1 MDQLASFLVGRIA
14 QGLVVVVLASIL
26 IFLVMRLI
34 PGDPAALLA
43 GPEATPEDVEA
54 VRERLGLND
63 PLIEQYVDW
72 LSGAVQGD
80 FGRSFTRSLDVDELM
95 KTALLPSAE
104 LAIAGY
110 AFVLIFG
117 IPLGIFAGLKPG
129 GFPDY
134 VATGFTMFTLGI
146 PNFVLGI
153 ILIWVIAVQLGWLPI
168 TGRVGFDENPGEAI
182 KFIIMPM
189 IAVGA
194 GTAAVLARFVR
205 ASIMETL
212 NQDYVRTARAKG
224 LRERTVVLRHAM
236 RNALI
241 PVITVAALQIGFL
254 ISGAVIVEVVFAR
267 PGFGSLIIAGV
278 QGRDYQL
285 IQGMLVVLVTVFVVA
300 NTLADVA
307 YGYADPRIRVR

>member
-1 MDQLASFLVGRIA
+1 MSSFLIRRLA
-14 QGLVVVVLASIL
+14 QGLVTVVLASIL
-26 IFLVMRLI
+26 VFLVMRLI
-34 PGDPAALLA
+34 PGDPALLLVGTDA
-43 GPEATPEDVEA
+43 SAEDIER
-54 VRERLGLND
+54 VRERLGLNE
-63 PLIEQYVDW
+63 PLVQQYVNW
-72 LSGAVQGD
+72 LAGAVRGD
-80 FGRSFTRSLDVDELM
+80 FGPSFTKGAEVGHLM
-95 KTALLPSAE
+95 KVALVPSAE
-104 LAIAGY
+104 LAVAGY
-110 AFVLIFG
+110 IFALSLG
-117 IPLGIFAGLKPG
+117 IPLGIVAGLKPG
-129 GFPDY
+129 GPGDY
-134 VATGFTMFTLGI
+134 AATGFTMFTLGI

-153 ILIWVIAVQLGWLPI
+153 ILIWVLAVLLGWLPI
-168 TGRVGFDENPGEAI
+168 TGRVGIDEDPVEAL
-182 KFIIMPM
+182 KFLVMPM

-267 PGFGSLIIAGV
+267 PGFGSLLIGGV
-278 QGRDYQL
+278 VGRDYQL
-285 IQGMLVVLVTVFVVA
+285 IQGMLVVLVTVFVVV

-307 YGYADPRIRVR
+307 YGLADPRIRVS

>member
-1 MDQLASFLVGRIA
+1 MASFLISRFG
-14 QGLVVVVLASIL
+14 QGLAVVVLASIL
-26 IFLVMRLI
+26 VFLVMRLI

-43 GPEATPEDVEA
+43 GQDATPADVEA

-63 PLIEQYVDW
+63 PLVEQYIDW

-80 FGRSFTRSLDVDELM
+80 FGESFARGIGVGRLM
-95 KTALLPSAE
+95 SSAALPSAE
-104 LAIAGY
+104 LAVAGY
-110 AFVLIFG
+110 LFALALG

-129 GFPDY
+129 RAPDY
-134 VATGFTMFTLGI
+134 IATGFTMFTLGI

-153 ILIWVIAVQLGWLPI
+153 ILIWVLGVELNWFPI
-168 TGRVGFDENPGEAI
+168 TGRVAIDEDPVQAL
-182 KFIIMPM
+182 KFLVMPM

-224 LRERTVVLRHAM
+224 LQERMVVLRHAM

-267 PGFGSLIIAGV
+267 PGFGSLIIAAV
-278 QGRDYQL
+278 QSRDYQL
-285 IQGMLVVLVTVFVVA
+285 IQGMLVVLVTVFVVV
-300 NTLADVA
+300 NVLADIA
-307 YGYADPRIRVR
+307 YGLADPRIRVQ

>member
-1 MDQLASFLVGRIA
+1 MASFLISRFG
-14 QGLVVVVLASIL
+14 QGLAVVVLASIL
-26 IFLVMRLI
+26 VFLVMRLI

-43 GPEATPEDVEA
+43 GQDATPADVEA

-63 PLIEQYVDW
+63 PLVEQYVDW

-80 FGRSFTRSLDVDELM
+80 FGESFARGIGVGRLM
-95 KTALLPSAE
+95 SSAALPSAE
-104 LAIAGY
+104 LAVAGY
-110 AFVLIFG
+110 LFALALG

-129 GFPDY
+129 RAPDY
-134 VATGFTMFTLGI
+134 IATGFTMFTLGI

-153 ILIWVIAVQLGWLPI
+153 ILIWVLGVELNWFPI
-168 TGRVGFDENPGEAI
+168 TGRVAIDEDPVQAL
-182 KFIIMPM
+182 KFLVMPM

-224 LRERTVVLRHAM
+224 LQERMVVLRHAM

-267 PGFGSLIIAGV
+267 PGFGSLIIAAV
-278 QGRDYQL
+278 QSRDYQL
-285 IQGMLVVLVTVFVVA
+285 IQGMLVVLVTVFVVV
-300 NTLADVA
+300 NVLADIA
-307 YGYADPRIRVR
+307 YGLADPRIRVQ

>member
-1 MDQLASFLVGRIA
+1 MASFLISRFG
-14 QGLVVVVLASIL
+14 QGVAVVVLASIL
-26 IFLVMRLI
+26 VFLAMRLI
-34 PGDPAALLA
+34 PGDPALLLVGVDA
-43 GPEATPEDVEA
+43 SAEDIEQ
-54 VRERLGLND
+54 VRERLGLNE
-63 PLIEQYVDW
+63 PLVEQYVSW
-72 LSGAVQGD
+72 LTGAVQGD
-80 FGRSFTRSLDVDELM
+80 FGPSFTKGAEVALLM
-95 KTALLPSAE
+95 KVAVLPSAE
-104 LAIAGY
+104 LAVAGY
-110 AFVLIFG
+110 LFALSFG
-117 IPLGIFAGLKPG
+117 IPLGIIAGLKPG
-129 GFPDY
+129 GAGDY

-153 ILIWVIAVQLGWLPI
+153 LLIWVLAVLLGWLPI
-168 TGRVGFDENPGEAI
+168 TGRVPITEDPVAAL
-182 KFIIMPM
+182 KFLVMPT

-224 LRERTVVLRHAM
+224 LQERSVVLRHAM

-267 PGFGSLIIAGV
+267 PGFGSLLIGGV
-278 QGRDYQL
+278 VGRDYQL
-285 IQGMLVVLVTVFVVA
+285 IQGMLVVLVTVFVVV

-307 YGYADPRIRVR
+307 YGFADPRIRVS

>member
-1 MDQLASFLVGRIA
+1 MASFLIRRIA

-54 VRERLGLND
+54 LRDRLGLND

-72 LSGAVQGD
+72 LTGAIQGD

-95 KTALLPSAE
+95 NAALLPSAE

-110 AFVLIFG
+110 AFVLAFG

-129 GFPDY
+129 GIGDY
-134 VATGFTMFTLGI
+134 IATGFTMFTLGI

-153 ILIWVIAVQLGWLPI
+153 ILIWVLAVHLGLLPI
-168 TGRVGFDENPGEAI
+168 TGRVGFDEDPIEAL
-182 KFIIMPM
+182 KFLVMPM

-300 NTLADVA
+300 NTAADIL
-307 YGYADPRIRVR
+307 YGYVDPRIRVS

>member
-1 MDQLASFLVGRIA
+1 MGSFLVRRFT
-14 QGLVVVVLASIL
+14 QGVLTVVLASIL
-26 IFLVMRLI
+26 VFLVMRLI
-34 PGDPAALLA
+34 PGDPALLLVGTDA
-43 GPEATPEDVEA
+43 SPEDVER
-54 VRERLGLND
+54 VREQLGLNE

-72 LSGAVQGD
+72 LTGALQAD
-80 FGRSFTRSLDVDELM
+80 FGPSISKGTEVGALM
-95 KTALLPSAE
+95 KGALLPSAE
-104 LAIAGY
+104 LAVAGY
-110 AFVLIFG
+110 VFALAFG
-117 IPLGIFAGLKPG
+117 IPLGIIAGLKPG
-129 GFPDY
+129 GAGDY
-134 VATGFTMFTLGI
+134 AATGFTMFTLGI

-153 ILIWVIAVQLGWLPI
+153 LLIWVLAVLLGWLPI
-168 TGRVGFDENPGEAI
+168 TGRVAINEDFFEAL
-182 KFIIMPM
+182 KFLVMPM

-267 PGFGSLIIAGV
+267 PGFGSLIIAAV
-278 QGRDYQL
+278 IGRDYQL
-285 IQGMLVVLVTVFVVA
+285 IQGMLVVLVAVFVVV
-300 NTLADVA
+300 NSLADVA
-307 YGYADPRIRVR
+307 YGLADPRIRVN

>member
-1 MDQLASFLVGRIA
+1 MGSFLVRRFA
-14 QGLVVVVLASIL
+14 QGILTVVLASVL
-26 IFLVMRLI
+26 VFLVMRLI
-34 PGDPAALLA
+34 PGDPALLLVGTDA
-43 GPEATPEDVEA
+43 SPADVEA
-54 VRERLGLND
+54 VRERLGLNE

-72 LSGAVQGD
+72 LIGALQAD
-80 FGRSFTRSLDVDELM
+80 FGPSISKGTEVGNLM
-95 KTALLPSAE
+95 KVAALPSAE
-104 LAIAGY
+104 LAVAGY
-110 AFVLIFG
+110 LFALAFG
-117 IPLGIFAGLKPG
+117 IPLGIAAGLKPG
-129 GFPDY
+129 GLGDY
-134 VATGFTMFTLGI
+134 AATGFTMVTLGI

-153 ILIWVIAVQLGWLPI
+153 LLIWVLAVLLGWLPI
-168 TGRVGFDENPGEAI
+168 TGRVAINEDPIEAI
-182 KFIIMPM
+182 KFLVMPM

-224 LRERTVVLRHAM
+224 LRERAVVLRHAM

-278 QGRDYQL
+278 IGRDYQL
-285 IQGMLVVLVTVFVVA
+285 IQGMLVVLVTVFVVV
-300 NTLADVA
+300 NTLADVL
-307 YGYADPRIRVR
+307 YGVADPRIRVS

>member
-1 MDQLASFLVGRIA
+1 MTSFLIGRFGQGIA
-14 QGLVVVVLASIL
+14 VVVLASIL
-26 IFLVMRLI
+26 VFLAMRLI

-43 GPEATPEDVEA
+43 GQDATPADVEA

-63 PLIEQYVDW
+63 PLVEQYLDW
-72 LSGAVQGD
+72 LGGVVQGN
-80 FGRSFTRSLDVDELM
+80 FGESFARGIEVGRLM
-95 KTALLPSAE
+95 SSAALPSAE
-104 LAIAGY
+104 LAVAGY
-110 AFVLIFG
+110 LFALVLG
-117 IPLGIFAGLKPG
+117 VPLGIFAGLRPG
-129 GFPDY
+129 GGPDY

-153 ILIWVIAVQLGWLPI
+153 LLIWVLGVVLDVFPI
-168 TGRVGFDENPGEAI
+168 TGRVSITEEPLEAL
-182 KFIIMPM
+182 KFLVMPM

-205 ASIMETL
+205 ASIIETL

-224 LRERTVVLRHAM
+224 LRERAVVLRHAM

-278 QGRDYQL
+278 QSRDYQL
-285 IQGMLVVLVTVFVVA
+285 IQGMHVVLVTVFVVV
-300 NTLADVA
+300 NVLADVA
-307 YGYADPRIRVR
+307 YGLADPRIRVQ

>member
-1 MDQLASFLVGRIA
+1 MTSFLIGRFGQGIA
-14 QGLVVVVLASIL
+14 VVVLASIL
-26 IFLVMRLI
+26 VFLAMRLI

-43 GPEATPEDVEA
+43 GQDATPADVEA

-63 PLIEQYVDW
+63 PLVEQYLDW
-72 LSGAVQGD
+72 LGGVVQGN
-80 FGRSFTRSLDVDELM
+80 FGESFARGIEVGRLM
-95 KTALLPSAE
+95 SSAALPSAE
-104 LAIAGY
+104 LAVAGY
-110 AFVLIFG
+110 LFALVLG
-117 IPLGIFAGLKPG
+117 VPLGIFAGLRPG
-129 GFPDY
+129 GGPDY

-153 ILIWVIAVQLGWLPI
+153 LLIWVLGVVLDVFPI
-168 TGRVGFDENPGEAI
+168 TGRVSITEEPLEAL
-182 KFIIMPM
+182 KFLVMPM

-205 ASIMETL
+205 ASIIETL

-224 LRERTVVLRHAM
+224 LRERAVVLRHAM

-278 QGRDYQL
+278 QSRDYQL
-285 IQGMLVVLVTVFVVA
+285 IQGMLVVLVTVFVVV
-300 NTLADVA
+300 NVLADVA
-307 YGYADPRIRVR
+307 YGLADPRIRVQ

>member
-1 MDQLASFLVGRIA
+1 MASFLIRRFA
-14 QGLVVVVLASIL
+14 QGVAVVVLASIL
-26 IFLVMRLI
+26 VFLAMRLI

-43 GPEATPEDVEA
+43 GLDATPADVEA

-63 PLIEQYVDW
+63 SLVEQYVNW
-72 LSGAVQGD
+72 LGGALQGN
-80 FGRSFTRSLDVDELM
+80 FGDSYARGITVGTLM
-95 KTALLPSAE
+95 STAALPSAE
-104 LAIAGY
+104 LAVAGY
-110 AFVLIFG
+110 LFALILG
-117 IPLGIFAGLKPG
+117 IPLGILAGLRPG
-129 GFPDY
+129 GGPDY
-134 VATGFTMFTLGI
+134 AATGFTMVTLGI

-153 ILIWVIAVQLGWLPI
+153 LLLWVLGVVLDVFPI
-168 TGRVGFDENPGEAI
+168 TGRVAITEDPIEAL
-182 KFIIMPM
+182 KFLAMPM

-205 ASIMETL
+205 ASIIETL

-267 PGFGSLIIAGV
+267 PGFGSLIISGV
-278 QGRDYQL
+278 QTRDYQL
-285 IQGMLVVLVTVFVVA
+285 IQGMLVVLVLVFVLV

-307 YGYADPRIRVR
+307 YGFVDPRIRVQ

>member
-1 MDQLASFLVGRIA
+1 MGSFLIRRLA
-14 QGLVVVVLASIL
+14 QGVVTVVLASIL
-26 IFLVMRLI
+26 VFFVMRLI
-34 PGDPAALLA
+34 PGDPALLLVGVDA
-43 GPEATPEDVEA
+43 SAEDIEQ
-54 VRERLGLND
+54 VRERLGLNE

-72 LSGAVQGD
+72 LTGAVQGD
-80 FGRSFTRSLDVDELM
+80 FGPSFTKGAEVALLM
-95 KTALLPSAE
+95 KVAVLPSAE
-104 LAIAGY
+104 LAVAGY
-110 AFVLIFG
+110 LFALSFG
-117 IPLGIFAGLKPG
+117 IPLGIIAGLKPG
-129 GFPDY
+129 GVGDY

-153 ILIWVIAVQLGWLPI
+153 LLIWVLAVLLGWLPI
-168 TGRVGFDENPGEAI
+168 TGRVPITEDPVAAL
-182 KFIIMPM
+182 KFLVMPT

-224 LRERTVVLRHAM
+224 LQERSVVLRHAM

-267 PGFGSLIIAGV
+267 PGFGSLLIGGV
-278 QGRDYQL
+278 VGRDYQL
-285 IQGMLVVLVTVFVVA
+285 IQGMLVVLVTVFVVV

-307 YGYADPRIRVR
+307 YGFADPRIRVR

>member
-1 MDQLASFLVGRIA
+1 MASFLIGRFG
-14 QGLVVVVLASIL
+14 QGVAVVLLASIL
-26 IFLVMRLI
+26 VFLVMRLI

-43 GPEATPEDVEA
+43 GQDATPADVEA

-63 PLIEQYVDW
+63 PLVEQYVNW
-72 LSGAVQGD
+72 LGGAVQGD
-80 FGRSFTRSLDVDELM
+80 FGQSFARGIDVDRLM
-95 KTALLPSAE
+95 SSAALPSAE
-104 LAIAGY
+104 LAVAGY
-110 AFVLIFG
+110 LFALVLG

-129 GFPDY
+129 GAPDY
-134 VATGFTMFTLGI
+134 AATGFTMVTLGI

-153 ILIWVIAVQLGWLPI
+153 LLIWVLGVELDLLPI
-168 TGRVGFDENPGEAI
+168 TGRVAIDEDPIEAL
-182 KFIIMPM
+182 KFLVMPM

-205 ASIMETL
+205 ASIIETL

-224 LRERTVVLRHAM
+224 LRERAVVLRHAM

-267 PGFGSLIIAGV
+267 PGFGSLIISAV
-278 QGRDYQL
+278 QSRDYQL
-285 IQGMLVVLVTVFVVA
+285 IQGMLVVLVTVFVVV
-300 NTLADVA
+300 NMLADIA
-307 YGYADPRIRVR
+307 YGYADPRIRVQ

>member
-1 MDQLASFLVGRIA
+1 MGSFLVRRFT
-14 QGLVVVVLASIL
+14 QGVLTVVLASIL
-26 IFLVMRLI
+26 VFLVMRLI
-34 PGDPAALLA
+34 PGDPALLLVGTDA
-43 GPEATPEDVEA
+43 SPEDVER
-54 VRERLGLND
+54 VREQLGLNE

-72 LSGAVQGD
+72 LTGALQADLGPSISKGTEVGA
-80 FGRSFTRSLDVDELM
+80 LM
-95 KTALLPSAE
+95 KGALLPSAE
-104 LAIAGY
+104 LAVAGY
-110 AFVLIFG
+110 VFALAFG
-117 IPLGIFAGLKPG
+117 IPLGIIAGLKPG
-129 GFPDY
+129 GAGDY
-134 VATGFTMFTLGI
+134 AATGFTMFTLGI

-153 ILIWVIAVQLGWLPI
+153 LLIWVLAVLLGWLPI
-168 TGRVGFDENPGEAI
+168 TGRVAINEDFFEAL
-182 KFIIMPM
+182 KFLVMPM

-267 PGFGSLIIAGV
+267 PGFGSLIIAAV
-278 QGRDYQL
+278 IGRDYQL
-285 IQGMLVVLVTVFVVA
+285 IQGMLVVLVAVFVVV
-300 NTLADVA
+300 NSLADVA
-307 YGYADPRIRVR
+307 YGLADPRIRVS